1 MPLHKMTLHKLG
13 FTALL
18 IASFAGIAQADIFYE
33 FNLNAS
39 TDPNNPLE
47 AFSFSFTAPTF
58 VGNPSTPAF
67 TPFTVT
73 DGTHS
78 WTMTEDWVGTGNGIN
93 CFEFGTGAGEANLGS
108 CGAVVAGI
116 GGEIQF
122 ASSVL
127 PTATGTYG
135 LTPGFG
141 GILLFAGGGDFP
153 GLTGTLT
160 VSEVSGVPEPTSILL
175 LTSILCAVGW
185 RVRRRAA

>member
-1 MPLHKMTLHKLG
+1 MTLHKLG

-58 VGNPSTPAF
+58 VGNGATPAF

-78 WTMTEDWVGTGNGIN
+78 WTMTEDSIGTANGIN
-93 CFEFGTGAGEANLGS
+93 CFEFGTGLGGPNS
-108 CGAVVAGI
+108 VSLFPCTAVVFGI
-116 GGEIQF
+116 GGEIGF

-141 GILLFAGGGDFP
+141 SILLFAGGGDFP

-160 VSEVSGVPEPTSILL
+160 VSEVSGVPEPTSMLL
-175 LTSILCAVGW
+175 LASILCAVGW

>member
-1 MPLHKMTLHKLG
+1 MTLHKLG

-18 IASFAGIAQADIFYE
+18 IASFAGIAHADLVYD
-33 FNLNAS
+33 FNVNAS
-39 TDPNNPLE
+39 TDPSNPLE

-78 WTMTEDWVGTGNGIN
+78 WTMTEDWVGTQFSTT
-93 CFEFGTGAGEANLGS
+93 CFEFGTGGVTVNS
-108 CGAVVAGI
+108 CGWAIPSGI
-116 GGEIQF
+116 NGGAIDL
-122 ASSVL
+122 AILAL

-135 LTPGFG
+135 FTTFLNELNFNGD
-141 GILLFAGGGDFP
+141 ASADFP
-153 GLTGTLT
+153 NLTGTLT

-175 LTSILCAVGW
+175 LASILCAVGW